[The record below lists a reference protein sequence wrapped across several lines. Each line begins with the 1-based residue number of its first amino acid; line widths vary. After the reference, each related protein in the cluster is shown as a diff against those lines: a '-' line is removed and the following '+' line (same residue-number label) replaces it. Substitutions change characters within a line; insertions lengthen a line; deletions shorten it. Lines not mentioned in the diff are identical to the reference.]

1 MNRIRI
7 PLPAAVLIVVAALA
21 LALMAGLLSVRADCP
36 EPTPPGG
43 CGVDT
48 IITTATQ
55 TVPPIEPYPPPDETP
70 APYPAP
76 YPGPTYLPFAAGE
89 SYP

>member
-1 MNRIRI
+1 MKRL
-7 PLPAAVLIVVAALA
+7 PLPAVIILIVAALA
-21 LALMAGLLSVRADCP
+21 VALMVGLLSVRADCP

-48 IITTATQ
+48 LPAPTATAPAA
-55 TVPPIEPYPPPDETP
+55 TSEPYPPPYP
-70 APYPAP
+70 GPYPAP
-76 YPGPTYLPFAAGE
+76 EYLPLVAGE